1 MLLGVGG
8 VEPILRSESYR
19 SEHGGRWIMSNMKK
33 PRLSIP
39 ILPAVL
45 MVLLASG
52 GLFVS
57 PTAAEAQ
64 QGGSDLMEVTF
75 AEDVAPILY
84 ETCVVCHRPGS
95 IAPMSLLDYET
106 ARQYAPLIKWRVEN
120 RKMPPWFIDKHAG
133 IQEFKDDR
141 SLSDAEI
148 TTIASWVDQGALPG
162 DLASLPPVPVF
173 EDEIYEWTL
182 QDELGREPDLIVP
195 IPEPFTVPADGPNMW
210 MEFVS
215 ESGLTEDRWIKA
227 YETKPSLE
235 GFPVVH
241 HAGTSLMFP
250 DGSTQGFSEYA
261 LGKTG
266 DIFPPNTG
274 RLIKAGTK
282 MRWNVHYSGNP
293 NGEDTTDRTRIA
305 LWFYPK
311 GEEPKWEHIRRGLG
325 NISDLDIPPG
335 AENVRHE
342 GYNVLKEN
350 IRLVIFQPHMHNLGS
365 RQCMN
370 VIYPDGRKQTLN
382 CASWDFGWHIA
393 YNYQDEVQPL
403 IPKGSVIQ
411 IVSWHNNSESNPWA
425 ADPRNWVGWGNR
437 STDDMA
443 FAHISFYELSDE
455 EFEQQLQE
463 RLSDRDRMR
472 RTAGL
477 QDNDD

>member
-1 MLLGVGG
+1 
-8 VEPILRSESYR
+8 
-19 SEHGGRWIMSNMKK
+19 MSNMKK

-148 TTIASWVDQGALPG
+148 TTIASWVDQGAPPG

-311 GEEPKWEHIRRGLG
+311 GEEPKWEHIRRGARQHLG
-325 NISDLDIPPG
+325 PGHSAGGRERPPRGVQCAEGEHPSGDLPAPHAQPGKPPVHERHLPG
-335 AENVRHE
+335 WPQADAELRE
-342 GYNVLKEN
+342 LGF
-350 IRLVIFQPHMHNLGS
+350 RLAHRLQLPGRGS
-365 RQCMN
+365 AAHPQGLR
-370 VIYPDGRKQTLN
+370 YPDR
-382 CASWDFGWHIA
+382 
-393 YNYQDEVQPL
+393 
-403 IPKGSVIQ
+403 
-411 IVSWHNNSESNPWA
+411 
-425 ADPRNWVGWGNR
+425 
-437 STDDMA
+437 
-443 FAHISFYELSDE
+443 ELA
-455 EFEQQLQE
+455 QQLRE
-463 RLSDRDRMR
+463 
-472 RTAGL
+472 
-477 QDNDD
+477 